1 MILNK
6 AVKITR
12 TWIQWNAYNGSTVEW
27 GSYDALNLKQVR
39 VVDLEMLAME
49 IHEAYEK
56 EIKGLEEKVDYLQ
69 ECIEDL
75 EGSGW

>member
-12 TWIQWNAYNGSTVEW
+12 TWIQWNAYNGSAVTW

-56 EIKGLEEKVDYLQ
+56 EIAVLQ
-69 ECIEDL
+69 GKLTSAENTISDL
-75 EGSGW
+75 EGSNW